1 MTSYLNERIYTALGL
16 TGRQCMV
23 KLKTFNG
30 LDDVP
35 IFSEDREGNI
45 RILMYDLRRNIIEI
59 ENDEKHQAEDA
70 NGISHGK
77 TAYLTRLRPEYLA
90 EHPNSPKYRMN
101 AGERTRP
108 FFPPSIIDKFEA
120 REHIRTLYLTE
131 GYIKAFAANM
141 LGGFDIIGLQSIT
154 CYTDKLGK
162 IHADILDLIEA
173 CGVKN
178 VVMIYD
184 GDALEISEKDLAREE
199 ELTRRPYMFVNSALN
214 IKNLLSGLGGV
225 DFWFMM
231 PHRATPADPK
241 GIDDLIL
248 ATDPEKRAGILED
261 AQELGSAGKSGD
273 GRYFYRLNLTTNA
286 NRLRRYFCVD
296 TPDSF
301 YIKWADKIKYK
312 PFVFQGSKYRVDEFG
327 KLQLE
332 MPGELKQYYR
342 IGTAYYRLLP
352 YTDVWT
358 GETRE
363 KLVPWSKGCII
374 DDFKDKVKNPTDKIK
389 KLDGFTFWPDN
400 ERYTR
405 IKENKWNLYNE
416 IKFDPAVG
424 SFKNIMMLLH
434 HVFGEQIEMGLDYV
448 QLMYQ
453 RPKQMLPILCLVSK
467 ERQTGKTTFCNFL
480 NDLFGENCIIVGN
493 NAFTGQ
499 FNGFLAGKILVCCDE
514 TKLADRS
521 DTVEVTEKLKRMA
534 TERYTM
540 IEFKGQD
547 AQQLPNFAKFIL
559 CSNNERNFVYTDK
572 EEVRFWVRKVGHLD
586 AVNTHILEAIHD
598 EIPGFL
604 YYLNNRKLSTEERT
618 RAWFD
623 FELLKT
629 DALRE
634 LQEQQQPVIIQEIKE
649 FIEDMFAFTRETKL
663 CYSIA
668 DLQENIRYLQNSK
681 APQTKIKLLISEHLN
696 LTPARGRY
704 TYTFKQNGFE
714 GDQVS
719 RLSKTGTYYEFVQR
733 GF

>member
-1 MTSYLNERIYTALGL
+1 MGYLNERIYKTLDV
-16 TGRQCMV
+16 TPEQCEV
-23 KLKTFNG
+23 KLNTFNG
-30 LDDVP
+30 LNKVP

-45 RILMYDLRRNIIEI
+45 RIIMYDIHREIIEI
-59 ENDEKHQAEDA
+59 ENDEKHQAEDES
-70 NGISHGK
+70 GIPHGK
-77 TAYLTRLRPEYLA
+77 TAYLTRMRPEYLA
-90 EHPNSPKYRMN
+90 EHPDAPKYRQN
-101 AGERTRP
+101 KGERTRC
-108 FFPPSIIDKFEA
+108 FFPPAILDKYER

-131 GYIKAFAANM
+131 GYIKAFAASL
-141 LGGFDIIGLQSIT
+141 LGGFDIVGLQSIT
-154 CYTDKLGK
+154 CYADKLGK
-162 IHADILDLIEA
+162 LHRDLIDLITA

-184 GDALEISEKDLAREE
+184 ADAMQISDKDLARGE
-199 ELTRRPYMFVNSALN
+199 ELTRRPYMFINSALN
-214 IKNLLSGLGGV
+214 IKNLLSGLAVV

-231 PHRATPADPK
+231 PIRENENGPK
-241 GIDDLIL
+241 GIDDLLISTEERE
-248 ATDPEKRAGILED
+248 AIKAD
-261 AQELGSAGKSGD
+261 ADQLGTVGKSGN
-273 GRYFYRLNLTTNA
+273 GRYFFRINLTTNA
-286 NRLRRYFCVD
+286 TKLRRIFCVD
-296 TPDSF
+296 TPEHF
-301 YIKWADKIKYK
+301 YEKWIEKIKTK
-312 PFVFQGSKYRVDEFG
+312 IFVFQGSKYKCDEEG
-327 KLQLE
+327 KLVLE
-332 MPGELKQYYR
+332 MPGELLQYYR

-358 GETRE
+358 GEHRE
-363 KLVPWSKGCII
+363 KLTPWSKGCII
-374 DDFKDKVKNPTDKIK
+374 DDFKDKIKNPTNKIR

-416 IKFDPAVG
+416 IKFEPAEG
-424 SFKNIMMLLH
+424 RFKNILMLMTH
-434 HVFGEQIEMGLDYV
+434 IFGEQIEMGLDYV
-448 QLMYQ
+448 QLMFQ

-598 EIPGFL
+598 EIPAFL
-604 YYLNNRKLSTEERT
+604 YFLNNRKLRTEERT

-634 LQEQQQPVIIQEIKE
+634 LQEQQQPIIIQEIKDWLA
-649 FIEDMFAFTRETKL
+649 DMFEFTKEKTL
-663 CYSIA
+663 CYSVA
-668 DLQENIRYLQNSK
+668 DLQEYIKYLQNSRT
-681 APQTKIKLLISEHLN
+681 PQTKIRMLISEHLG
-696 LTPARGRY
+696 LTVKRGRY
-704 TYTFKQNGFE
+704 MLNLRGATFDGEAVIRN
-714 GDQVS
+714 
-719 RLSKTGTYYEFVQR
+719 SKTGSYFEFKKESL
-733 GF
+733 